1 MGIYLDR
8 SKRIEVKGEISPENQ
23 KIWNQ
28 YYRAMKMK
36 GLSDKTIYNYQKD
49 LEQWFRFM
57 NTEQFGLNVLDATE
71 DDISEFL
78 FYCQEQGNN
87 ANRIKRRM
95 SAISALYIF
104 LKKKKLTKENPVEL
118 LDRPTNAKPVVVQTY
133 LTLDQVN
140 LMKEKLKECNDL
152 QLQTYALFS
161 LSTMARVNAVC
172 NLKWKQINF
181 DECEV
186 NDVLEKGDKI
196 VDLFFSEEV
205 RDLLLKLKKQREEK
219 NIDCEYVFVSKR
231 NGEYRGV
238 LAGTLGQW
246 AKKIGKMIGLESGLH
261 CHDFRHSFSN
271 ILKNDFNVPL
281 EQVSALLN
289 HSSTEVT
296 LKHYLKRD
304 NRKIKDLLK
313 NVNI

>member
-8 SKRIEVKGEISPENQ
+8 SKRIEIEGEISPENQ

-36 GLSDKTIYNYQKD
+36 GLSEKTIYNYQKD
-49 LEQWFRFM
+49 LEQWFKFM
-57 NTEQFGLNVLDATE
+57 NQEQFGLNVLDATE

-133 LTLDQVN
+133 LSMDNVKA
-140 LMKEKLKECNDL
+140 MKEKLKEFGDL

-161 LSTMARVNAVC
+161 LSTMARVNAIC
-172 NLKWKQINF
+172 SLKWKQINF
-181 DECEV
+181 EENEV
-186 NDVLEKGDKI
+186 SEVLEKGDKI
-196 VDLFFSEEV
+196 VDLFFSDEV
-205 RDLLLKLKKQREEK
+205 KELLLKLKAERK
-219 NIDCEYVFVSKR
+219 NNGVDCEYVFISKR
-231 NGEYRGV
+231 NGQYKGV
-238 LAGTLGQW
+238 LPTTLGSW
-246 AKKIGKMIGLESGLH
+246 SKKVGKMIELENGLH
-261 CHDFRHSFSN
+261 PHDFRHSGATL
-271 ILKNDFNVPL
+271 LKNLGMPL
-281 EQVSALLN
+281 EEVSVLLN
-289 HSSTEVT
+289 HNSTDTTRKFYIKEDNKK
-296 LKHYLKRD
+296 LKDSKA
-304 NRKIKDLLK
+304 KFGI
-313 NVNI
+313 

>member
-8 SKRIEVKGEISPENQ
+8 SKRIDIEGNISPASE

-49 LEQWFRFM
+49 LEQWFKYM
-57 NTEQFGLNVLDATE
+57 NAKQFGLEILDATD

-95 SAISALYIF
+95 SAISALYIY
-104 LKKKKLTKENPVEL
+104 LKKKKQTKENPVEL
-118 LDRPTNAKPVVVQTY
+118 LDRPSSSKPVVVQTY
-133 LTLDQVN
+133 LTKEQVD
-140 LMKEKLKECNDL
+140 LMKEKLSEIEDS
-152 QLQTYALFS
+152 QLQCYALFS

-181 DECEV
+181 DACEV
-186 NDVLEKGDKI
+186 NEVLEKGDKV

-205 RDLLLKLKKQREEK
+205 RDLLLKLKKQREVAGIE
-219 NIDCEYVFVSKR
+219 CEYVFISKR
-231 NGEYRGV
+231 NNQYKGI
-238 LAGTLGQW
+238 LPSTLGMW
-246 AKKIGKMIGLESGLH
+246 AKKIGKMIGIETGLH
-261 CHDFRHSFSN
+261 PHDFRHSGATL
-271 ILKNDFNVPL
+271 LKNMGMPL
-281 EQVSALLN
+281 EEVSSILN
-289 HSSTEVT
+289 HSGTDVT
-296 LKHYLKRD
+296 KKFYIKEDNKKLKESKAKYG
-304 NRKIKDLLK
+304 I
-313 NVNI
+313 